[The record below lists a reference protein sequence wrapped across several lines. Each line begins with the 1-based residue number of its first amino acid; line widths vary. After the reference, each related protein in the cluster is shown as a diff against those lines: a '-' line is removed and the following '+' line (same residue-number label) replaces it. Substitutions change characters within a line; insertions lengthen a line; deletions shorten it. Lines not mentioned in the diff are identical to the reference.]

1 MVSDNP
7 RVFVFTYDRFDS
19 ITTSMMLEESEI
31 DHIVLC
37 HTEEQREQFIKHGR
51 VREDRLIATGA
62 ARGLAY
68 NRNFALDMMD
78 EGEWAMFLV
87 DDLKKVTELD
97 TYDSE
102 LTFSP
107 LPITMKNSGEWTKRF
122 RKEITMDKFMERAV
136 ETARH
141 CEKLG
146 GHLAGFAGIDNPPYR
161 TKKWAMNTLA
171 DGRAWMV
178 QKTDLRFD
186 ENVQLIDDLCWTALN
201 IDRFGVVVNNL
212 WVLPDCRRYTKG
224 AFGSIEERMPQKLK
238 EASYLVST
246 YPHLITFKKKAGWP
260 EGSHVVLK
268 RANRSIR

>member
-1 MVSDNP
+1 MVPDNP

-19 ITTSMMLEESEI
+19 ITTSMMLEEANI

-37 HTEEQREQFIKHGR
+37 HTEEQKQQFISHGR
-51 VREDRLIATGA
+51 VREDRIIATGQP
-62 ARGLAY
+62 RGLAY
-68 NRNFALDMMD
+68 NRNFALDMMAD
-78 EGEWAMFLV
+78 GEWAMFFV
-87 DDLKKVTELD
+87 DDLKKITELD
-97 TYDSE
+97 TYDTE
-102 LTFSP
+102 ITFSP
-107 LPITMKNSGEWTKRF
+107 LPIDMGNSGIWRPRF
-122 RKEITMDKFMERAV
+122 RKEISMNKFMERAV

-141 CEKLG
+141 SEKLG
-146 GHLAGFAGIDNPPYR
+146 GHLAGFAGIDNALYR

-201 IDRFGVVVNNL
+201 VDRFGVVVNNL

-224 AFGSIEERMPQKLK
+224 AFGSIEQRMPQKIE
-238 EASYLVST
+238 EAAYLVKT
-246 YPHLITFKKKAGWP
+246 YPHLITFKKKTGWP

-268 RANRSIR
+268 RAR